1 MASGADSVPFMQ
13 FKGPFA
19 QKVCSMKDKLRFPD
33 ASRHGDL
40 ENGDY
45 SLSIHTKCMRVPLI
59 LN

>member
-13 FKGPFA
+13 FKGLFA

-33 ASRHGDL
+33 ASRNGDL

-45 SLSIHTKCMRVPLI
+45 SLSILMKCMRVPLI